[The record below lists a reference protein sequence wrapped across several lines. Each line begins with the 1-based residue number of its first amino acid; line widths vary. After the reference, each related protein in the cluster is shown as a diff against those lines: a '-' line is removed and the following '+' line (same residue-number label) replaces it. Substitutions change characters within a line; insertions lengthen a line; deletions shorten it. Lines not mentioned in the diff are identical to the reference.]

1 MKDRLDKILVSKG
14 LARSREIA
22 GAYIIEGK
30 VFVDGKKITKAG
42 TPVNEDSDITLEK
55 VDLLYVSRGGLKLE
69 GALSFFNINAE
80 NKVIMDVGSS
90 TGGFTDCLLQKGARK
105 VYCIDVGYGQLA
117 WTLRNDPRVVLLERT
132 NIRYLDTILANNEIK
147 LDTQKIIELT
157 SANIDMAVIDVSFIS
172 LTKVIPTVLKFLN
185 EKGEILAL
193 VKPQFEVGK
202 GEVGKGGIVREEAK
216 RMKSVHD
223 VQKFMQ
229 DLGLVPSDIYQ
240 SPVPGQKGNIEYFLY
255 LRRAEKD
262 LILIRIIKGR
272 DLWKKKEF

>member
-1 MKDRLDKILVSKG
+1 LKDRLDKILVSKG

-69 GALSFFNINAE
+69 GALIFFNINTE
-80 NKVIMDVGSS
+80 NKIIMDVGSS

-147 LDTQKIIELT
+147 LDTQKIMELA
-157 SANIDMAVIDVSFIS
+157 SADIDMAVIDVSFIS
-172 LTKVIPTVLKFLN
+172 LTKVVPTVLKFLN

-223 VQKFMQ
+223 VRKFMQ
-229 DLGLVPSDIYQ
+229 DIGLVPSDIYQ

-255 LRRAEKD
+255 LKKAE
-262 LILIRIIKGR
+262 RI
-272 DLWKKKEF
+272 